1 MNLEFKTS
9 FVRDLKKVKDKKLKV
24 RVREVIEVV
33 EQAHSLQEIENVK
46 KLKGSDRYYRVRIGD
61 YRIGLAV
68 EKDVVTFVRLLHR
81 KDVYRYFP

>member
-9 FVRDLKKVKDKKLKV
+9 FVRDPKEV

-33 EQAHSLQEIENVK
+33 ERVHSLQEIENIK

-61 YRIGLAV
+61 CRIGPAV
-68 EKDVVTFVRLLHR
+68 EKDVVTFVRLLHH
-81 KDVYRYFP
+81 KDIYRYFP

>member
-1 MNLEFKTS
+1 LNLEFKTS